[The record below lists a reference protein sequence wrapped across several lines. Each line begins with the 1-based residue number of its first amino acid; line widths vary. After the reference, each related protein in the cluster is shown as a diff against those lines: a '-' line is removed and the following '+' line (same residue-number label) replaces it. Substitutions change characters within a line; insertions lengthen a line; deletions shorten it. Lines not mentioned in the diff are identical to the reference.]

1 MLQKAQSFEKVQ
13 GMPNFKPTLNLMFHL
28 QYGSIHSNFRFFCNF
43 PKFQFFVV

>member
-28 QYGSIHSNFRFFCNF
+28 HGSIHSNFRFFCNF